1 MAKLSEILI
10 VEREAQPYVG
20 LPVHVSM
27 NNWGMAMDRIPEVY
41 TWLSDHNLT
50 PAGPLTFRYHFI
62 GDMDIPF
69 RFELTVPT
77 EERVDVGD
85 DSEFIA
91 DEMPA
96 GLYVSA
102 THHGHPDS
110 LLESILKVEAWTAE
124 AGLTQATEEI
134 DGELIYGGRFEMYRT
149 DPEQQPD
156 LGQWETEI
164 CNLLVTDD
172 AAYAVL
178 HGAPVG
184 GDPVPAP
191 ASDRNA

>member
-1 MAKLSEILI
+1 MGSLSEIR
-10 VEREAQPYVG
+10 VVQRAAQPYVG
-20 LPVHVSM
+20 LPVQVSM
-27 NNWGMAMDRIPEVY
+27 RNWGAAMNRIPEVY
-41 TWLSDHNLT
+41 AWLSQRSLT
-50 PAGPLTFRYHFI
+50 PAGPLTFRYRFI

-69 RFELTVPT
+69 RFELAIPT
-77 EERVDVGD
+77 EELADVGD
-85 DSEFIA
+85 DPEFIA

-134 DGELIYGGRFEMYRT
+134 DGDLIYGGRFEMYRT

-156 LGQWETEI
+156 P
-164 CNLLVTDD
+164 ND
-172 AAYAVL
+172 
-178 HGAPVG
+178 
-184 GDPVPAP
+184 
-191 ASDRNA
+191 